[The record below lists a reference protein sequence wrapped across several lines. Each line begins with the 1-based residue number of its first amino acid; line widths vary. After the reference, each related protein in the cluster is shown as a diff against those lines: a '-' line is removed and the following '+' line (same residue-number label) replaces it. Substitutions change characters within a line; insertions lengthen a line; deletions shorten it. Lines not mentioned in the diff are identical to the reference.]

1 MGGMKT
7 LILGLLLFCGTA
19 FADEVTPFTPI
30 MAGSTT
36 ISCTSSSAAT
46 ALTAINS
53 NLPKL
58 QLELQNSGSVPIFVD
73 VGISTITAA
82 VASGYPIL
90 PGQSKVI
97 SISPRTTHIACIVAV
112 TTTTLYV
119 TVGLGN

>member
-7 LILGLLLFCGTA
+7 LILGLLLFCGAA
-19 FADEVTPFTPI
+19 FADEVTPLTPI
-30 MAGSTT
+30 TAGTTT

-58 QLELQNSGSVPIFVD
+58 QLELQNAGSVPIFVD
-73 VGISTITAA
+73 VGTSAITAA

-90 PGQSKVI
+90 AGQSKVI